1 MAIALILGGA
11 MATSVAFAK
20 GKPPT
25 GESGVN
31 NLSFPLILS
40 DNVAPALAGDGIW
53 KWAPITEPST
63 QCIGEAGVTPGTA
76 VDPSILCYYGRKVD
90 VNEETG
96 AIVFIGEPKVWWLQ
110 KRPANFWKALSVFH
124 TTLDTP
130 LVVSAVDIGDLL
142 ESSPSIAAR
151 QIRVEFNL
159 LQSVDPTVDTE
170 LGPYVADWTGY
181 TGGLPLPAPCTVPDV
196 AGESIGCFAAF
207 GMSGAVPGTEQSGNE
222 MQGND
227 FGPGPTPAL
236 NTGTLTL
243 LDPTNVRLAND
254 GAIPIHALVYSRCAR
269 LLIQQITGIPS
280 WNPATGTWNG
290 GNAPVVNTAAYAATN
305 PWTVETTS
313 GGSIVYGYNWNAQ
326 TATVG
331 TYRLTFV
338 LDGNDTN
345 GPQCSTQLGTMFDDT
360 ATQLVNAG
368 EVGRSE
374 GIIPKGDTALN
385 GGDEGGIAWLDLT
398 LTSKGGGGGRGGQ
411 GPRPR

>member
-1 MAIALILGGA
+1 

-20 GKPPT
+20 GKPTT

-40 DNVAPALAGDGIW
+40 DNAAPALAGDGIW
-53 KWAPITEPST
+53 KWAQVNDPST

-76 VDPSILCYYGRKVD
+76 VDPSIFCYYGRKVE

-96 AIVFIGEPKVWWLQ
+96 AIEFIGDPKVWWLQ
-110 KRPANFWKALSVFH
+110 KRPVNFWKALSVFH
-124 TTLDTP
+124 TTLETP
-130 LVVSAVDIGDLL
+130 LMVSAVDIGDLL

-159 LQSVDPTVDTE
+159 LQSVAASDPEFGQFVVPAWDS
-170 LGPYVADWTGY
+170 PV
-181 TGGLPLPAPCTVPDV
+181 PLPCVVPDV
-196 AGESIGCFAAF
+196 PGESIGCFAAF
-207 GMSGAVPGTEQSGNE
+207 AMSGAVPGTEQSGNE

-227 FGPGPTPAL
+227 FGPG
-236 NTGTLTL
+236 TGTNPGTVTL
-243 LDPTNVRLAND
+243 LDPTTVRLAND
-254 GAIPIHALVYSRCAR
+254 GAIPIHALVYSKCAR

-280 WNPATGTWNG
+280 WNPATGTWDG
-290 GNAPVVNTAAYAATN
+290 GNAPVVNTAAYAANT

-326 TATVG
+326 TAAVG

-338 LDGNDTN
+338 LDGNDVN
-345 GPQCSTQLGTMFDDT
+345 GPICTTTLGTKFD
-360 ATQLVNAG
+360 AVGTQLVNAG

-374 GIIPKGDTALN
+374 GIIPSRSLALN
-385 GGDEGGIAWLDLT
+385 GGDEGGIAWIDLT
-398 LTSKGGGGGRGGQ
+398 LTSKGGGGRGGSGGGSG
-411 GPRPR
+411 GPGRQ

>member
-1 MAIALILGGA
+1 VG
-11 MATSVAFAK
+11 
-20 GKPPT
+20 

-40 DNVAPALAGDGIW
+40 DNVAPSLAGDGIW
-53 KWAPITEPST
+53 KWASITDPAS

-96 AIVFIGEPKVWWLQ
+96 AIVFIGTPCPSDDCKVWWLQ

-124 TTLDTP
+124 TTLETP

-142 ESSPSIAAR
+142 ESSPSIATR

-159 LQSVDPTVDTE
+159 LQSVDPAVDTE
-170 LGPYVADWTGY
+170 LGPYVVAEADWTAY
-181 TGGLPLPAPCTVPDV
+181 TGGLPLPEPCTVPDA

-207 GMSGAVPGTEQSGNE
+207 AMSGAVPGTEQSGNE

-227 FGPGPTPAL
+227 FGPGPTPSL
-236 NTGTLTL
+236 NTGTLTV
-243 LDPTNVRLAND
+243 LDPTTVRLADD

-280 WNPATGTWNG
+280 WNPATGTWSG
-290 GNAPVVNTAAYAATN
+290 GNTPVVNTAAYAATN

-313 GGSIVYGYNWNAQ
+313 GGSIVYGYNWNAK
-326 TATVG
+326 TVAVG

-338 LDGNDTN
+338 LDGNDLV
-345 GPQCSTQLGTMFDDT
+345 GPQCSTTLGTKFDDVET
-360 ATQLVNAG
+360 ALVNAG

-374 GIIPKGDTALN
+374 GIIPAGDLALN
-385 GGDEGGIAWLDLT
+385 GGDEGGIAWIDLT
-398 LTSKGGGGGRGGQ
+398 LTSKGGGGGKGG
-411 GPRPR
+411 R